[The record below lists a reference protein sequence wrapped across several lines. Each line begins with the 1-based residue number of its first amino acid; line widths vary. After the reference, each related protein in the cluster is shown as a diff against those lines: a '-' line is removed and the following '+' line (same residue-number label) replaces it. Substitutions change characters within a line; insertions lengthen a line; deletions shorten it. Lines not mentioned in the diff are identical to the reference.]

1 MHFLHLSHVRII
13 GATILLLSLVA
24 AVVQPMGLR
33 AQTANDITITA
44 ADGTVEII
52 DAIDPPNRTAGLL
65 ALYTPDFGTSTR
77 TNQFGAEAILIE
89 TDIPNQYR
97 VTDVCTVFD
106 AQADPP
112 RCSNPGDNPIPENGA
127 VLSASPEGN
136 PDVRLFIRDHIAVDD
151 VVTITIP
158 TRREVSR
165 TLDVIDPTP
174 ENNPDGVDPGTGT
187 CFPGCRGASQF
198 ILYTPDFG
206 EQTGTNDFG
215 FEVAVVDGRVVSRG
229 GNNSTIPEDGFILSG
244 HGGVG
249 SWLSA
254 NTILGAIVEVD
265 ELEVTIVIDSS
276 SYIFTAQTVINT
288 AQDAFATAQDVCLA
302 VPFDQV
308 QTAIGEAQTLLA
320 DAQAALENGN
330 DQEAVDLAV
339 QSERRAEI
347 ARYRTIEARV
357 AEARGIWIR
366 PTETTRE
373 TIAIT
378 LDQMAEAGY
387 NLVYLETFYQGYTI
401 FPSETAER
409 YGIVAQRP
417 QFEGIDPLE
426 IWIDE
431 AHKRDIEVHAWVE
444 NFFVGVE
451 QEGGAGP
458 ILAVYPEWA
467 AVEWEDVG
475 KEGPQPSAAESG
487 YYFLDAA
494 IPEARQYVLETY
506 TEILDRYEV
515 DGIHLDYIRYPVSL
529 PRERSFSY
537 SDFSRAAFEEVAGV
551 DPYTITPED
560 NPDKW
565 EQWIEW
571 RQNNITSFVK
581 EVRDAI
587 DTTRADTA
595 LSAAV
600 FPDEFDSQI
609 RKMQKWPDW
618 VDAGWMDFMAGMSFG
633 RSADSVAVDTNAML
647 DIVDGKTLIYTGV
660 YAPFLSLAPG
670 TLVDQIE
677 AVRGAGAH
685 GVSVFAWG
693 QVSNPYIEAQN
704 EGPYRLTADAPHS
717 EPKTAVTSGVNNL
730 LSRIETV
737 YKTNDCMGAKT
748 AQPLTIQ
755 LNGAVS
761 ALENDPNLN
770 TAITRLNLADFVLR
784 VNDGK
789 TNKELRTRLRS
800 EIENYRG
807 ILEYTRDRQ

>member
-1 MHFLHLSHVRII
+1 MHIIHHSHVRII
-13 GATILLLSLVA
+13 GAAILLLSLVA
-24 AVVQPMGLR
+24 TVVQPTSLR

-44 ADGTVEII
+44 ADGTVEVI

-89 TDIPNQYR
+89 TDTLNEYR

-106 AQADPP
+106 NCP
-112 RCSNPGDNPIPENGA
+112 NPGDNPIPENGA
-127 VLSASPEGN
+127 VLSAAPEGD
-136 PDVRLFIRDHIAVDD
+136 PDVRLFIRNHIAVDD
-151 VVTITIP
+151 IVTITVP

-165 TLDVIDPTP
+165 TLDAIDPTP
-174 ENNPDGVDPGTGT
+174 ENNPDGVDPGTGQ

-206 EQTGTNDFG
+206 ERTGTNDFG

-229 GNNSTIPEDGFILSG
+229 GNNSAIPEGGFILSG

-254 NTILGAIVEVD
+254 NTILGAIVDVN

-276 SYIFTAQTVINT
+276 SYIFTAQTVIDT
-288 AQDAFATAQDVCLA
+288 AQNAFATAQDVCLA
-302 VPFDQV
+302 VPFDQAE
-308 QTAIGEAQTLLA
+308 TAIGEAETLLTE
-320 DAQAALENGN
+320 AQEALENGN
-330 DQEAVDLAV
+330 DQEAIDLAI
-339 QSERRAEI
+339 QSEQRAEI
-347 ARYRTIEARV
+347 ARYRTIESRV
-357 AEARGIWIR
+357 TETRGIWIR

-373 TIAIT
+373 TIALT

-401 FPSETAER
+401 FPSETAEQ
-409 YGIVAQRP
+409 YGIPAQRP
-417 QFEGIDPLE
+417 QFEGIDPLQ
-426 IWIDE
+426 IWIEE
-431 AHKRDIEVHAWVE
+431 AHARNIELHPWVE

-451 QEGGAGP
+451 QEGGPGP
-458 ILAVYPEWA
+458 ILTVYPEWA

-475 KEGPQPSAAESG
+475 KEGPQPSAAEPG
-487 YYFLDAA
+487 YYFLDPAL
-494 IPEARQYVLETY
+494 PEARQYVLEIY
-506 TEILDRYEV
+506 AEMLERYEI

-551 DPYTITPED
+551 DPYTINPDD
-560 NPDKW
+560 NPEKW
-565 EQWIEW
+565 EEWIEW

-587 DTTRADTA
+587 DTTRPDAA

-633 RSADSVAVDTNAML
+633 RSADSVAADTTAMI

-660 YAPFLSLAPG
+660 YAPFLSLSPG

-677 AVRGAGAH
+677 AVRGAGAQ

-693 QVSNPYIEAQN
+693 QVSNPFIEAQN

-717 EPKTAVTSGVNNL
+717 DPQAAVLGGVNDL
-730 LSRIETV
+730 LNRIEDV
-737 YKTNDCMGAKT
+737 YKTNDCMIDKT

-755 LNGAVS
+755 LDGAVS

-770 TAITRLNLADFVLR
+770 IAITRLKLANFVLR
-784 VNDGK
+784 IDDGE
-789 TNKELRTRLRS
+789 TNKALRSRLRS
-800 EIENYRG
+800 EVEHYRG
-807 ILEYTRDRQ
+807 ILEYTRDRG